1 MKRPEP
7 HYIDLLR
14 HRGLTFALLDST
26 RDWRQ
31 RAVHEIVLRDSD
43 HVHTSTAYQIRL
55 PLEMIQPYAPI
66 AREGDLIRLILP
78 FTVRPNQLILNVDF
92 EGTGDQ
98 PMTLLLRREIA
109 KLQAEYVAY
118 VDNRSPDDQ
127 SLVNDL
133 WEAVSSYT
141 TFSWW
146 EHLGRTQPSAWRRLW
161 PRSRRS
167 WRRRALVAYLNDWVD
182 FEIKP
187 CHVSNWLYR
196 TEGARRALVEALG
209 EGEDPDSPAECI
221 LLAIPFVPVELKAI
235 NDIDEIIEIF
245 SSAVMAMSHRSRQ
258 VLAEYGRRWEV
269 FLETVVPVGQA
280 CTLKLTEQ
288 RPWVVAPSPN
298 TRQAVILFG
307 KQYRVPVPGRFR
319 ASSTM
324 KQEIPFCDA
333 ETTHVEIRAADH
345 RVVIDR
351 PHIRVIEW
359 PRISD
364 LDGERVDFAI
374 SDAIRETPD
383 AIAIYASR
391 PDRPYLARII
401 VRARVRWVH
410 RLLIVC
416 LLLLTAA
423 AGVVTVVLPE
433 NADLVASLALL
444 VFPLTLAGAVALGRE
459 TTSLAERL
467 LRTRRISLVVSIG
480 VLWGLTLLRLL
491 SQAGIEFAES
501 WWHAVKHLPGW

>member
-1 MKRPEP
+1 MKKPEP
-7 HYIDLLR
+7 RYIDLLR
-14 HRGLTFALLDST
+14 RRGLTFALLDST

-31 RAVHEIVLRDSD
+31 RAVYEIVLRDSD
-43 HVHTSTAYQIRL
+43 HVYTSTAYQIRL
-55 PLEMIQPYAPI
+55 PLEVIQAYAPI

-92 EGTGDQ
+92 EGTQDQ
-98 PMTLLLRREIA
+98 PTTLLLRREIA
-109 KLQAEYVAY
+109 KLQAEYVAN
-118 VDNRSPDDQ
+118 VDDRSPEDKA
-127 SLVNDL
+127 LVHDL

-146 EHLGRTQPSAWRRLW
+146 EHLGRTQPPPWRRLW
-161 PRSRRS
+161 PRCRRS
-167 WRRRALVAYLNDWVD
+167 WRRRALVDYLNDWLD
-182 FEIKP
+182 FETKP
-187 CHVSNWLYR
+187 CHVSDWLR
-196 TEGARRALVEALG
+196 KTEGAHRALVEALG
-209 EGEDPDSPAECI
+209 EGKDPDSPAECI
-221 LLAIPFVPVELKAI
+221 LLAIPFIPVELRGVD
-235 NDIDEIIEIF
+235 DIDEQIDLF
-245 SSAVMAMSHRSRQ
+245 SSAVMAMSPRSRQ

-298 TRQAVILFG
+298 TRQAVVLFG
-307 KQYRVPVPGRFR
+307 KQYRVPFPSWFR

-324 KQEIPFCDA
+324 KQEIPFGDA

-345 RVVIDR
+345 SVVIDR
-351 PHIRVIEW
+351 PRIRTIEW

-364 LDGERVDFAI
+364 LNGERVDFAI
-374 SDAIRETPD
+374 SDSIRETPD

-410 RLLIVC
+410 RLLIMC
-416 LLLLTAA
+416 LLFLTTAA
-423 AGVVTVVLPE
+423 GAVTVVLPE
-433 NADLVASLALL
+433 NADLVTSLALL
-444 VFPLTLAGAVALGRE
+444 VFPLTLAGTVALGRE

-467 LRTRRISLVVSIG
+467 LRSRRIGLLLSILA
-480 VLWGLTLLRLL
+480 LWSLTLLRLL
-491 SQAGIEFAES
+491 SKAGVDFVES
-501 WWHAVKHLPGW
+501 WWHAMKHLAR